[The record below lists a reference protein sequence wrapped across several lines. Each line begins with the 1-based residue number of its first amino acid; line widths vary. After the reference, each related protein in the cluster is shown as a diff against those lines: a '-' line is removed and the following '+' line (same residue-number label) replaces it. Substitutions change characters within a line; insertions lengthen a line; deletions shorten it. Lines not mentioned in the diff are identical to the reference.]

1 MRKLIAFLLLISLII
16 ACSPSK
22 NISTGTTGNT
32 TTVGTERDGSSYH
45 KAIIIK
51 EKNETKGIKAEYEW
65 LRKNYPG
72 YEAKKQALIV
82 QKKTPYDVITI
93 VTENGEEK
101 SIYFDISNFYGKY

>member
-1 MRKLIAFLLLISLII
+1 MTNLEIFLLVMIFLLIVSDGWVEF
-16 ACSPSK
+16 K
-22 NISTGTTGNT
+22 NKKVIKHCEIGIEKLQN
-32 TTVGTERDGSSYH
+32 
-45 KAIIIK
+45 IIK